1 LCAAD
6 AGNGA
11 ERDFRLAEL
20 GGVGSDDDVAHH
32 RQFAAAAERVTADGG
47 DRRLAAARHAVA
59 ADRGKVAG
67 EHVDKSL
74 GLHFLDVGAGGKR
87 LFAAGD
93 QDATDRIIC
102 LDAAAIGRI
111 LMTQNATT
119 TRLIDIALL
128 GVYRNRGIGTML
140 LRQVL
145 QECER
150 QGRALRLQVLQGN
163 RAIRL
168 YQRLGFV
175 QASADPMYAQMEWTA
190 PSRC

>member
-1 LCAAD
+1 
-6 AGNGA
+6 
-11 ERDFRLAEL
+11 
-20 GGVGSDDDVAHH
+20 
-32 RQFAAAAERVTADGG
+32 
-47 DRRLAAARHAVA
+47 
-59 ADRGKVAG
+59 
-67 EHVDKSL
+67 
-74 GLHFLDVGAGGKR
+74 
-87 LFAAGD
+87 
-93 QDATDRIIC
+93 
-102 LDAAAIGRI
+102 
-111 LMTQNATT
+111 MTQNATT